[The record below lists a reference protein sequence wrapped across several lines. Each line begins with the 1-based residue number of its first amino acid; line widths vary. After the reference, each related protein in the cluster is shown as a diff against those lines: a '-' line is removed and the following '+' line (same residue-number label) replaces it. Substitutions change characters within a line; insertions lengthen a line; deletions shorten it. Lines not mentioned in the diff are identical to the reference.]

1 MDNETLTLL
10 IKFAVKALFI
20 MAAIGV
26 MALITPKIARL
37 IEKRHPELTEDNKA
51 PEESCDEQEGD
62 GVKGVYDKQQEK
74 YDLNYKIYNTDI
86 YGVDF
91 KHGKKR
97 KQNGK

>member
-1 MDNETLTLL
+1 MDGETITVL

-20 MAAIGV
+20 MGAIGV
-26 MALITPKIARL
+26 MALITPKLARL
-37 IEKRHPELTEDNKA
+37 IEKHHPELNEEKDDPESSDESED
-51 PEESCDEQEGD
+51 D
-62 GVKGVYDKQQEK
+62 GVKGVFDKQTEK